1 MIFETLNNRGKNLN
15 SYELTRNIFLNGAMK
30 IDSIQETYV
39 EDVFDNE
46 IKENCSGDDNV
57 FKANNATK
65 LSIDCYN
72 MYNENKYTASKYMYQ
87 FQNDVKKPSSYIESI
102 EEHIERAR
110 QISNAPSNQ
119 NQDIKNI
126 NLGGFWRNGTHQEG
140 NFNFYLQRLRNC
152 SYSFK
157 ELIKPEKITEEANF
171 QGDTQSIKKKL
182 MGLIKLFNRTNFKQF
197 YSLYFALRF
206 RDFKAELLIRYVEL
220 VEKIYVNLIFTYE
233 KSPSSIENILSKFAY
248 EVYKCPLDEIDNL
261 FLEHENKIKEMV
273 KDIDS
278 TVTLEDNFKNNF
290 SKRNASN
297 SQANYLLR
305 KICIQVEPQST
316 DILSADIEV
325 EHVMPIS
332 RNNWDNIDD
341 ESYYNNIERLG
352 NKTLLTQEWNKELSN
367 NTYQDKKELYREEN
381 LKITNGNYEFSVLNY
396 EEWTS
401 ESINNRQISLAAI
414 GFEIWGF
421 EDDEKS

>member
-1 MIFETLNNRGKNLN
+1 
-15 SYELTRNIFLNGAMK
+15 
-30 IDSIQETYV
+30 
-39 EDVFDNE
+39 
-46 IKENCSGDDNV
+46 
-57 FKANNATK
+57 
-65 LSIDCYN
+65 
-72 MYNENKYTASKYMYQ
+72 
-87 FQNDVKKPSSYIESI
+87 
-102 EEHIERAR
+102 
-110 QISNAPSNQ
+110 
-119 NQDIKNI
+119 
-126 NLGGFWRNGTHQEG
+126 
-140 NFNFYLQRLRNC
+140 
-152 SYSFK
+152 
-157 ELIKPEKITEEANF
+157 
-171 QGDTQSIKKKL
+171 
-182 MGLIKLFNRTNFKQF
+182 
-197 YSLYFALRF
+197 
-206 RDFKAELLIRYVEL
+206 
-220 VEKIYVNLIFTYE
+220 
-233 KSPSSIENILSKFAY
+233 
-248 EVYKCPLDEIDNL
+248 
-261 FLEHENKIKEMV
+261 MV

-332 RNNWDNIDD
+332 RNNWDNIDN

-381 LKITNGNYEFSVLNY
+381 LKITNGNYEFSLLNY

-421 EDDEKS
+421 EDDKKS